1 MEENTHPPCFVPH
14 MDEQDLDEFPSEEEL
29 REQREHMRRLLAD
42 EAALFF
48 VPPPMREDT
57 DE

>member
-1 MEENTHPPCFVPH
+1 MEENTHLPGFVL
-14 MDEQDLDEFPSEEEL
+14 MDDQDLDFPSEEEL

-48 VPPPMREDT
+48 VPPSMREDT